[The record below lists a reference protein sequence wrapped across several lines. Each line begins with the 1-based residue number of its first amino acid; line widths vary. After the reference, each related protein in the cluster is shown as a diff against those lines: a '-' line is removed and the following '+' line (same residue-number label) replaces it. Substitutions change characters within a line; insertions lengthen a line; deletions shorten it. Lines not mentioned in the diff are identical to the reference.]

1 MIEYEWSNYPGGPE
15 KAIKDGYIL
24 RLNDV
29 IDQYAPHLK
38 QYLTEHPDIDMQIRT
53 ANGSYYAF
61 PFIQGDD
68 KLRTYQGPIIRK
80 DWLDE
85 LGLDVPTTIDEWH
98 TVLQAF
104 KDKQGA
110 EAPLTFLGVPNP
122 LFGIEGGGFIGA
134 FGIKRGFTW
143 KMARL
148 SLGHK
153 NLSIRPF
160 SLYSVNGMRKDSL
173 TKIWLPSIRRL
184 RIPT

>member
-29 IDQYAPHLK
+29 IDQYTPHLK
-38 QYLTEHPDIDMQIRT
+38 QYLNEHPDIDMQIRT

-98 TVLQAF
+98 TMLQAF
-104 KDKQGA
+104 KDKK
-110 EAPLTFLGVPNP
+110 ELTPRL
-122 LFGIEGGGFIGA
+122 LF
-134 FGIKRGFTW
+134 
-143 KMARL
+143 
-148 SLGHK
+148 
-153 NLSIRPF
+153 
-160 SLYSVNGMRKDSL
+160 
-173 TKIWLPSIRRL
+173 
-184 RIPT
+184 